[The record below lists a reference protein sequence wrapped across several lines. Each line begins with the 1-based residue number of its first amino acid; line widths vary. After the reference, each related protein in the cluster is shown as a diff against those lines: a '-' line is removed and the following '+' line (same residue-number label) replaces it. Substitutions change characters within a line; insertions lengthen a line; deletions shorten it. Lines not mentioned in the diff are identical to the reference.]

1 MTTSR
6 PARSRDSH
14 STVPGGI
21 RGRQVRPAYATLR
34 EAIISGSLAPG
45 SRLVETDLAHRLGL
59 SRSSV
64 RTVLQ
69 RLQHEGFLDAKETG
83 TRPRLIVRAL
93 TRRDFFELSEV
104 VAQLEGLAA
113 HRVARLAPAAR
124 TEAVVKLRAAN
135 QELMRAVV
143 APHPSRARV
152 FKLDDAFHQLLVSYA
167 GSLRLSVLHHAVKPQ
182 MQRYE
187 GVYFTM
193 ATRARVSIREHGE
206 VIKAIQS
213 GDAAGAHDA
222 IVRNLMNAA
231 QELGAH
237 IESLGERGNF

>member
-1 MTTSR
+1 MAMSR
-6 PARSRDSH
+6 QPRSREAH
-14 STVPGGI
+14 QTVPGGM
-21 RGRQVRPAYATLR
+21 RGRQVRPAYATVR

-64 RTVLQ
+64 RTVLH
-69 RLQHEGFLDAKETG
+69 RLQHEGFLDAKESG
-83 TRPRLIVRAL
+83 ARPRLIVRAL
-93 TRRDFFELSEV
+93 THTDFFELSEI

-113 HRVARLAPAAR
+113 HRVAHQASATRA
-124 TEAVVKLRAAN
+124 EAVANLRAAN
-135 QELMRAVV
+135 RELTRAVV

-152 FKLDDAFHQLLVSYA
+152 FKLDDAFHQLLVSHA
-167 GSLRLSVLHHAVKPQ
+167 RSLRLSVLHHAVKPQ

-193 ATRARVSIREHGE
+193 ATRARASVREHSE
-206 VIKAIQS
+206 VVKAIQS